1 MKTRPFW
8 FYRQSGVI
16 AYRMKDGAPE
26 ILLVTSRNR
35 SRWVI
40 PKGVVEIGMS
50 PVESATKEAY
60 EEAGV
65 RGEASAEAIGS
76 YEYTK
81 WNGVCIVEVF
91 LLHITELLDEWPE
104 EGERERRWVAAE
116 EAVEVLQEEGLKGLI
131 RKVSPMLLSE

>member
-16 AYRMKDGAPE
+16 AYRLKDGRPE
-26 ILLVTSRNR
+26 IVLVTSRNR
-35 SRWVI
+35 RRWVI

-50 PVESATKEAY
+50 AVDSAAKEAY

-65 RGEASAEAIGS
+65 RGEAHPEAIGS
-76 YEYTK
+76 YEYNK

-91 LLHITELLDEWPE
+91 LIRVTELLDEWPE
-104 EGERERRWVAAE
+104 DGERKRGWMTAD
-116 EAVEVLQEEGLKGLI
+116 EAVEAVQEEGLKGGTFEGI
-131 RKVSPMLLSE
+131 K

>member
-16 AYRMKDGAPE
+16 AYRINNGAPE

-35 SRWVI
+35 RRWVI

-50 PVESATKEAY
+50 AVESAAKEAY

-65 RGEASAEAIGS
+65 RGEACAEAIGS

-91 LLHITELLDEWPE
+91 LVHVTELLDEWPE
-104 EGERERRWVAAE
+104 KGERERGWMTVG
-116 EAVEVLQEEGLKGLI
+116 EAVETLQEEGLKSLVQ
-131 RKVSPMLLSE
+131 RFAAEYH

>member
-16 AYRMKDGAPE
+16 AYRLKKGVPE

-35 SRWVI
+35 RRWVI

-50 PVESATKEAY
+50 AVDSAAKEAY

-65 RGEASAEAIGS
+65 RGEASPEAIGS

-81 WNGVCIVEVF
+81 WNGICIVEVF
-91 LLHITELLDEWPE
+91 PLHVTELLEEWPE
-104 EGERERRWVAAE
+104 EDERKRRWMSVD
-116 EAVEVLQEEGLKGLI
+116 EAVEIVQEEGLKVLVRRFGADY
-131 RKVSPMLLSE
+131 R

>member
-16 AYRMKDGAPE
+16 AYRLKDGTPE

-35 SRWVI
+35 RRWVI

-50 PVESATKEAY
+50 AVESAAKEAY

-65 RGEASAEAIGS
+65 RGEAFAEAIGS
-76 YEYTK
+76 YEYSK

-91 LLHITELLDEWPE
+91 LLQVTELLDEWPE
-104 EGERERRWVAAE
+104 GDERKRRWMRAD
-116 EAVEVLQEEGLKGLI
+116 EAIETLQEDGLKLLI
-131 RKVSPMLLSE
+131 QRFGADHR